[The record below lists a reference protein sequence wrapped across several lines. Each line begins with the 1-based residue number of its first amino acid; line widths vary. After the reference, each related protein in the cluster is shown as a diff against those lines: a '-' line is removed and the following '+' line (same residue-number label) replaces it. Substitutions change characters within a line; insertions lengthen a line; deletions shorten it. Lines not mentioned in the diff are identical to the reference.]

1 MTRLPTAV
9 EPRMYADER
18 GSISTGDSVRRR
30 GQETEPARILKRL
43 PRALERATGTT
54 YDRVTTPRTSA
65 FIRGSLAALAAL
77 SLAPAPAAAQWVSQH
92 ETYYLQA
99 PHNWEFRNRYQA
111 ADRLFNAFD
120 YGHAI
125 LYEKLWTEPDA
136 PPAILE
142 EKEYDFLTKRVLVR
156 PPRVPLEEA
165 AIEIRYVQLAPEAKL
180 MFEWAHILHRQMYD
194 VLADESLSESAK
206 DAEVARLL
214 AYYRTRPDL
223 AFSARPKSMALMQ
236 EQPYS
241 LAFRK
246 EYPKFNGLIWA
257 YHWLQV
263 GLYEPLLVGR
273 TSDERQAGVRATVA
287 RFWQM
292 LGDAPRTM
300 PHQMPMTAA
309 ISPRFTERYPEAAI
323 IFDNLHSMHDVISDI
338 LANDAVPRSAK
349 RAEIL
354 RAARLFRDDTSYV
367 MTVEGWK
374 AMAGHM
380 GLENMGGPAVG
391 FLPEL
396 PAPTVTYGAVMTHDD
411 RTGAMTGF
419 TYGSAVGGAHAGHAA
434 ADTAARPAAAADPH
448 AGHGQPPAAAPADT
462 GHAMHGGT
470 PGAMPGGMMH
480 DSAHMAGMMAM
491 HMRMM
496 EDSVIRRRMMADTAM
511 RRMMQEMMEHM
522 PAEHRA
528 RMQELMARDS
538 AAATVPVRKDTP
550 PAPRPAVRQPA
561 RRAAPAAKPAPKP
574 AAKPADPH
582 AGHTPPP
589 APRKPPADPHA
600 GHRPPAS

>member
-1 MTRLPTAV
+1 VEAVIMTTT
-9 EPRMYADER
+9 MK
-18 GSISTGDSVRRR
+18 
-30 GQETEPARILKRL
+30 RIVTVLG
-43 PRALERATGTT
+43 AL
-54 YDRVTTPRTSA
+54 
-65 FIRGSLAALAAL
+65 ALAA
-77 SLAPAPAAAQWVSQH
+77 PAADAQWVQQH

-99 PHNWEFRNRYQA
+99 PHNWEFRNRYAA

-136 PPAILE
+136 PASILE
-142 EKEYDFLTKRVLVR
+142 EEQYDFLTKKVLVR

-165 AIEIRYVQLAPEAKL
+165 AIEIAYVQLAPEAKL
-180 MFEWAHILHRQMYD
+180 MFEWAHILHRQLYD
-194 VLADESLSESAK
+194 VLADESLSEAEK

-214 AYYRTRPDL
+214 AYYKTRPDL
-223 AFSARPKSMALMQ
+223 AFSSRPKSMALMQ
-236 EQPYS
+236 EQTYS

-273 TSDERQAGVRATVA
+273 TSDERQSGVRATVA

-338 LANDAVPRSAK
+338 LANHAVPRSAK

-391 FLPEL
+391 FLAAL

-419 TYGSAVGGAHAGHAA
+419 TYGNAVGGAHAGHGV
-434 ADTAARPAAAADPH
+434 ADTAARPAAAANPH

-462 GHAMHGGT
+462 GHAMHS
-470 PGAMPGGMMH
+470 AMSGGMMN
-480 DSAHMAGMMAM
+480 DSAHVAGMMAM
-491 HMRMM
+491 HIRMM
-496 EDSVIRRRMMADTAM
+496 EDTVIRRRMMADTAM
-511 RRMMQEMMEHM
+511 RRMMQEMMQHM

-528 RMQELMARDS
+528 HMQEMMVRDS
-538 AAATVPVRKDTP
+538 AAAARVPERKDPP
-550 PAPRPAVRQPA
+550 PAARQPA
-561 RRAAPAAKPAPKP
+561 RRPAAQPAKPAP
-574 AAKPADPH
+574 KPADPH
-582 AGHTPPP
+582 AGHAMP
-589 APRKPPADPHA
+589 APKTAPRPATRPPADPHA
-600 GHRPPAS
+600 GHERPPADADAHDHRS